1 MMEYAPANWYWI
13 IAGDDRQ
20 VYSSAR
26 ASTVAIGDKAYKA
39 YKAWLA
45 QGNVPTRIA
54 SMDELKDVLI
64 AAGVINVP
72 QTISDRQF
80 FQQLAIAGVISKEEA
95 LAAVKAGDIP
105 AALSGFIAALDD
117 ASSFNAEMLLS
128 GATVFQ
134 RNHPLTNAVAT
145 AQGMTA
151 DQVDEFFRQAAKL

>member
-1 MMEYAPANWYWI
+1 MMMYTPKDWYWI

-39 YKAWLA
+39 WLA
-45 QGNVPTRIA
+45 LGNAPTRIA

-80 FQQLAIAGVISKEEA
+80 FQQLAIAKVISQEEA
-95 LAAVKAGDIP
+95 LAAVKTGDIP
-105 AALSGFIAALDD
+105 SALSGFIAALPD
-117 ASSFNAEMLLS
+117 AARFNAEMLLS

-134 RNHPLTNAVAT
+134 RDHPLTNAVAT

>member
-1 MMEYAPANWYWI
+1 MMMYTPANWYWI

-20 VYSSAR
+20 VYSSAS
-26 ASTVAIGDKAYKA
+26 AATVGTGDKA

-45 QGNVPTRIA
+45 QGNAPTRIA
-54 SMDELKDVLI
+54 TMDELKDVLI
-64 AAGVINVP
+64 AAGVIDVP

-80 FQQLAIAGVISKEEA
+80 FQQLAIAKVISQEEA
-95 LAAVKAGDIP
+95 LAAVKTGDIP
-105 AALSGFIAALDD
+105 SALSGFIAALDD
-117 ASSFNAEMLLS
+117 ASRFNAEMLLS

-134 RNHPLTNAVAT
+134 RNHPLTNAVAM

>member
-1 MMEYAPANWYWI
+1 MTEYAPANWYWI
-13 IAGDDRQ
+13 VGDDASQ
-20 VYSSAR
+20 VYSSAS
-26 ASTVAIGDKAYKA
+26 AATVGTGDKA

-45 QGNVPTRIA
+45 QGNAPTRIA
-54 SMDELKDVLI
+54 TMDELKDVLI
-64 AAGVINVP
+64 AAGVIDVP

-80 FQQLAIAGVISKEEA
+80 FQQLAIAKVISQEEA
-95 LAAVKAGDIP
+95 LAAVKTGDIP

-117 ASSFNAEMLLS
+117 AARFNAEMLLS

-134 RNHPLTNAVAT
+134 RNHPLTNAVAM

>member
-1 MMEYAPANWYWI
+1 MIVYNPHDWYWI
-13 IAGDDRQ
+13 VGDDESQ

-26 ASTVAIGDKAYKA
+26 RSNVSADDAAYLQWCVDERKA
-39 YKAWLA
+39 
-45 QGNVPTRIA
+45 THIA
-54 SMDELKDVLI
+54 SDDELRDVLI

-80 FQQLAIAGVISKEEA
+80 FQQLAIAGVISQEEA
-95 LAAVKAGDIP
+95 LAAVKTGDIP

-117 ASSFNAEMLLS
+117 AARFSAEMLLS

-134 RNHPLTNAVAT
+134 RNHPLTNAVAM

>member
-1 MMEYAPANWYWI
+1 MMMYTPKDWYWI
-13 IAGDDRQ
+13 VAGDDKQ

-26 ASTVAIGDKAYKA
+26 ASTVATGDKA

-45 QGNVPTRIA
+45 QGNAPTRIA

-64 AAGVINVP
+64 AAGVIDVP

-80 FQQLAIAGVISKEEA
+80 FQQLAIAKVISQEEA
-95 LAAVKAGDIP
+95 LAAVKTGDIP

-117 ASSFNAEMLLS
+117 AARFNAEMLLS

-134 RNHPLTNAVAT
+134 RNHPLTDAIAA
-145 AQGMTA
+145 AQGMKPE
-151 DQVDEFFRQAAKL
+151 QVDDFFRAAAAL

>member
-26 ASTVAIGDKAYKA
+26 ASTVATGDKA

-45 QGNVPTRIA
+45 QGNAPTRIA

-80 FQQLAIAGVISKEEA
+80 FQQLAIAKVISQEEA
-95 LAAVKAGDIP
+95 LAAVKTGDIP

-117 ASSFNAEMLLS
+117 SARFNAEMLLS

-134 RNHPLTNAVAT
+134 RNHPLTNAVAM

>member
-1 MMEYAPANWYWI
+1 MMMYTPKDWYWI

-26 ASTVAIGDKAYKA
+26 SAFVGVGDKAYKI
-39 YKAWLA
+39 WLA

-54 SMDELKDVLI
+54 SMDELKEVLI

-80 FQQLAIAGVISKEEA
+80 FQQLAIAKVISQEEA
-95 LAAVKAGDIP
+95 LAAVKTGDIP
-105 AALSGFIAALDD
+105 SALSGFIAALPD
-117 ASSFNAEMLLS
+117 AARFNAEMLLS

-134 RNHPLTNAVAT
+134 RDHPLTNAVAT

>member
-26 ASTVAIGDKAYKA
+26 ASTVAIGDKAYKT
-39 YKAWLA
+39 WLA

-80 FQQLAIAGVISKEEA
+80 FQQLAIAKVISQEEA
-95 LAAVKAGDIP
+95 LAAVKTGDIP

-117 ASSFNAEMLLS
+117 SARFNAEMLLS

-134 RNHPLTNAVAT
+134 RNHPLTNAVAM

>member
-1 MMEYAPANWYWI
+1 MTEYAPANWYWI

-26 ASTVAIGDKAYKA
+26 ASTVAVGDKA

-45 QGNVPTRIA
+45 QGNMPTRIA

-80 FQQLAIAGVISKEEA
+80 FQQLAIAKVISQEEA
-95 LAAVKAGDIP
+95 LAAVKTGDIP
-105 AALSGFIAALDD
+105 AALSGFIAALPD
-117 ASSFNAEMLLS
+117 AARFNAEMLLS
-128 GATVFQ
+128 GATLFQ
-134 RNHPLTNAVAT
+134 RNHPLTDAIAA
-145 AQGMTA
+145 AQGMKP
-151 DQVDEFFRQAAKL
+151 DQVDDFFRAAAAL

>member
-1 MMEYAPANWYWI
+1 MMMYTPANWYWI
-13 IAGDDRQ
+13 VAGDDRQ

-26 ASTVAIGDKAYKA
+26 ASTVAIGDKAYKT
-39 YKAWLA
+39 WLA
-45 QGNVPTRIA
+45 LGNAPTRIA

-80 FQQLAIAGVISKEEA
+80 FQQLAIAGVISQEEA
-95 LAAVKAGDIP
+95 LAAVKTGDIP

-117 ASSFNAEMLLS
+117 ASRFNAEMLLS

-134 RNHPLTNAVAT
+134 RNHPLTNAVAM

>member
-1 MMEYAPANWYWI
+1 MISYPDPSNWYWLV
-13 IAGDDRQ
+13 ADDDKH

-26 ASTVAIGDKAYKA
+26 ASTVATGDKA

-45 QGNVPTRIA
+45 QGNAPTRIA

-80 FQQLAIAGVISKEEA
+80 FQQLAIAGVISQEEA
-95 LAAVKAGDIP
+95 LAAVKTGDIP

-117 ASSFNAEMLLS
+117 AARFNAEMLLS

-134 RNHPLTNAVAT
+134 RNHPLTNAVAM

>member
-1 MMEYAPANWYWI
+1 MTEYAPANWYWI

-26 ASTVAIGDKAYKA
+26 ASTVAVGDKA

-45 QGNVPTRIA
+45 QGNMPTRIA

-80 FQQLAIAGVISKEEA
+80 FQQLAIAKVISQEEA
-95 LAAVKAGDIP
+95 LARGQDGRHTGRAIR
-105 AALSGFIAALDD
+105 LHRR
-117 ASSFNAEMLLS
+117 AS
-128 GATVFQ
+128 
-134 RNHPLTNAVAT
+134 
-145 AQGMTA
+145 
-151 DQVDEFFRQAAKL
+151 

>member
-26 ASTVAIGDKAYKA
+26 ASTVAIGDKAYKT
-39 YKAWLA
+39 WLA

-80 FQQLAIAGVISKEEA
+80 FQQLAIAKVISQEEA
-95 LAAVKAGDIP
+95 LAAVKTGDIP
-105 AALSGFIAALDD
+105 SALSGFIAALPD
-117 ASSFNAEMLLS
+117 AARFNAEMLLS

-134 RNHPLTNAVAT
+134 RNHPLTNAVAM

>member
-1 MMEYAPANWYWI
+1 MMEYTPANWYWI
-13 IAGDDRQ
+13 IADDDKH

-26 ASTVAIGDKAYKA
+26 ASTVAIGDKAYKT
-39 YKAWLA
+39 WLA
-45 QGNVPTRIA
+45 LGNAPTRIA

-80 FQQLAIAGVISKEEA
+80 FQQLAIAGIISQEEA
-95 LAAVKAGDIP
+95 LAAVKTGDIP

-117 ASSFNAEMLLS
+117 AARFNAEMLLS

-134 RNHPLTNAVAT
+134 RNHPLTNAVAM

>member
-1 MMEYAPANWYWI
+1 MTEYAPANWYWI
-13 IAGDDRQ
+13 IAGDDKQ

-26 ASTVAIGDKAYKA
+26 SAPVSVGDKAYKT
-39 YKAWLA
+39 WLA

-80 FQQLAIAGVISKEEA
+80 FQQLAIAGIISQEEA
-95 LAAVKAGDIP
+95 LAAVKTGDIP

-117 ASSFNAEMLLS
+117 AARFNAEMLLS
-128 GATVFQ
+128 GATIFA
-134 RNHPLTNAVAT
+134 RNHPLTDAIAA
-145 AQGMTA
+145 AQGMTPE
-151 DQVDEFFRQAAKL
+151 QVDDFFHAAAQL

>member
-1 MMEYAPANWYWI
+1 MMMYTPKDWYWI

-26 ASTVAIGDKAYKA
+26 SAFVGVGDKAYKI
-39 YKAWLA
+39 WLA

-54 SMDELKDVLI
+54 SMDELKEVLI

-80 FQQLAIAGVISKEEA
+80 FQQLAIAKVISQEEA
-95 LAAVKAGDIP
+95 LAAVKTGDIP
-105 AALSGFIAALDD
+105 SALSGFIAALPD
-117 ASSFNAEMLLS
+117 AARFNAEMLLS

-134 RNHPLTNAVAT
+134 RNHPLTNAVAM

>member
-1 MMEYAPANWYWI
+1 MMMYTPKDWYWI

-26 ASTVAIGDKAYKA
+26 SAFVGVGDKAYKI
-39 YKAWLA
+39 WLA

-80 FQQLAIAGVISKEEA
+80 FQQLAIAGVISQEEA
-95 LAAVKAGDIP
+95 LAAVKTGDIP

-117 ASSFNAEMLLS
+117 ASRFNAEMLLS

-134 RNHPLTNAVAT
+134 RNHPLTNAVAM

>member
-1 MMEYAPANWYWI
+1 MTEYAPANWYWI

-26 ASTVAIGDKAYKA
+26 ASTVAVGDKA

-45 QGNVPTRIA
+45 QGNMPTRIA

-80 FQQLAIAGVISKEEA
+80 FQQLAIAGVISQEEA
-95 LAAVKAGDIP
+95 LAAVKTGDIP

-117 ASSFNAEMLLS
+117 ASRFNAEMLLS

-134 RNHPLTNAVAT
+134 RNHSLTNAVAM

>member
-1 MMEYAPANWYWI
+1 MISYPDPSNWYWLV
-13 IAGDDRQ
+13 ADDDKH

-26 ASTVAIGDKAYKA
+26 AATVSTGDKA

-45 QGNVPTRIA
+45 QGNAPTRIA
-54 SMDELKDVLI
+54 TMDELKDVLI
-64 AAGVINVP
+64 AAGVIDVP

-80 FQQLAIAGVISKEEA
+80 FQQLAIAKVISQEEA
-95 LAAVKAGDIP
+95 LAAVKTGDIP

-117 ASSFNAEMLLS
+117 AARFNAEMLLS

-134 RNHPLTNAVAT
+134 RNHPLTNAVAM